1 MSQPPSC
8 HIKAEKTHAFNHA
21 CRFIACCVKM
31 IAFVNVRGL
40 LLHVLIWPGNNL
52 VAGHLLD
59 PNLDVR
65 AIIGRGLHSLI
76 LCWSFRGETTEG
88 LTASILAPM
97 LQRLALD
104 HEELLAAEHVVFEAN
119 ENVLKLAHAAR
130 VWKLIAGKMESFLD
144 VPWSSCLIV
153 CSGLTADQ

>member
-1 MSQPPSC
+1 
-8 HIKAEKTHAFNHA
+8 
-21 CRFIACCVKM
+21 
-31 IAFVNVRGL
+31 
-40 LLHVLIWPGNNL
+40 
-52 VAGHLLD
+52 
-59 PNLDVR
+59 
-65 AIIGRGLHSLI
+65 
-76 LCWSFRGETTEG
+76 
-88 LTASILAPM
+88 M